1 MAAVDQPHKSS
12 AADAL
17 KHLGARI
24 RQSHDDQIVAVNLD
38 ATNVTDVDLARL
50 EGLSNLQRLQLENRK
65 AVSGSDFANGV
76 HLRAGERFTT
86 LAGES

>member
-1 MAAVDQPHKSS
+1 MTRDVGKEFEP
-12 AADAL
+12 
-17 KHLGARI
+17 GT
-24 RQSHDDQIVAVNLD
+24 IVAGSRGLRVSCGDHQL
-38 ATNVTDVDLARL
+38 LAI
-50 EGLSNLQRLQLENRK
+50 ERLQLENRK